1 MTPLQRPLAAYVDA
15 TAPLAIAIG
24 EEPAGTAVQQRLGA
38 FPYLLSSNLLEAE
51 LRAALKREGIDFD
64 ISSLSGVNWVFPNR
78 RLDAE
83 IAATLEFAN
92 LSPVRV
98 WHLATAMFFR
108 ETLQSELAFIT
119 LDEEQETV
127 ASELGFWIP

>member
-1 MTPLQRPLAAYVDA
+1 MTPLQRPPAAYVDS
-15 TAPLAIAIG
+15 TAAVAIAIG
-24 EEPAGTAVQQRLGA
+24 EESAGTAVQRRLGA

-51 LRAALKREGIDFD
+51 LRLVFKREGTDFD
-64 ISSLSGVNWVFPNR
+64 INSIAGVNWIFPDR

-83 IAATLEFAN
+83 IAAALEYAN

-98 WHLATAMFFR
+98 WHLATAIFFR

-127 ASELGFWIP
+127 ARELGFFIP